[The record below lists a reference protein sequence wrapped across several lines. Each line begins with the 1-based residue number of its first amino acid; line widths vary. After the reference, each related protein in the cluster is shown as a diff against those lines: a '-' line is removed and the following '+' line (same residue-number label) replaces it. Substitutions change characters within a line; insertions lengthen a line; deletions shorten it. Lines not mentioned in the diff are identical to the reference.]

1 MYGGSRIP
9 GTGLLYKV
17 EATRVPL
24 VKRSGPYEIQREDQ
38 PQQNYLVFQS
48 PRPLELLGMRDEDA
62 KVCTLSLWRE
72 AAVWEEGRHKLH
84 RLQHQKSSCSQ
95 VSFVSR

>member
-62 KVCTLSLWRE
+62 KVCTFSLCSSPVGSKKPKKTALLSSDL
-72 AAVWEEGRHKLH
+72 AYG
-84 RLQHQKSSCSQ
+84 
-95 VSFVSR
+95 